1 MQYYLVKDVSHY
13 CNVGLKQCG
22 EMFRHT
28 IPYYDFTFVLEGTM
42 VYYANDK
49 KIILQK
55 NDAIFLPPGTV
66 RSREEWEGLVR
77 FVSFNFTVLEGVE
90 FSFPHYMQGCITQNI
105 RKLVSQYPPSHLS
118 SFYHA
123 KEKCVSM
130 LNYILFELLDAA
142 AIQCDNEH
150 VIKMLYYIEEHITE
164 DLRLQTISAQMNLSK
179 EYTSYIFKKETGK
192 TLTDYVNE
200 RKLLLARELIQ
211 GGEMSLTDIAAYL
224 GYENYNYFS
233 RLFKRYM
240 EISPVMFKKR
250 CEPGER
256 G

>member
-1 MQYYLVKDVSHY
+1 MQCYLVKDVSHY
-13 CNVGLKQCG
+13 CNVSLKKCG
-22 EMFRHT
+22 EILRHT

-66 RSREEWEGLVR
+66 RSREEGDGQVR
-77 FVSFNFTVLEGVE
+77 FVSFNFTTLEGVDFA
-90 FSFPHYMQGCITQNI
+90 FSLYMQGCITQNI

-130 LNYILFELLDAA
+130 LNYILFELLDAVS
-142 AIQCDNEH
+142 IKSDNEH
-150 VIKMLYYIEEHITE
+150 VIKMMYYIEEHITE
-164 DLRLQTISAQMNLSK
+164 DLRLQTISAQMNLSR

-200 RKLLLARELIQ
+200 RKLLLAKELIQ
-211 GGEMSLTDIAAYL
+211 NGEMSLTDIAAYL

-250 CEPGER
+250 CDR